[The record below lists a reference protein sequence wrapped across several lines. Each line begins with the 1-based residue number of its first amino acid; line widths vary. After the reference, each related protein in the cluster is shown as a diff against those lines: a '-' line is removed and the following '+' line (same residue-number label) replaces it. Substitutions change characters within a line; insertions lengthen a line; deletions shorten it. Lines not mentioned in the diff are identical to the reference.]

1 MFMFRVCLSCNAM
14 YFVGLAHMTLIF
26 GFFSMALKVNYIAVH
41 LLLASHND
49 YVLQNGTKNVVM

>member
-14 YFVGLAHMTLIF
+14 YFVGLAHMALIF

-49 YVLQNGTKNVVM
+49 YVL